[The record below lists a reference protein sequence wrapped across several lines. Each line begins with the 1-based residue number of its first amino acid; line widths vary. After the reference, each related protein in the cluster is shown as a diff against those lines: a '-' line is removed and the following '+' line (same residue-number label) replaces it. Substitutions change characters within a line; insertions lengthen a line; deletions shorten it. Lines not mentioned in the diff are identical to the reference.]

1 MNEPLASAGGQ
12 EETSHVTRGS
22 EDSSV
27 APEVESRA
35 VSSSCRERGE
45 PSGDAS
51 ALEKPPPQLGTL
63 PPPRV
68 CTSVRVCEKTKCT

>member
-1 MNEPLASAGGQ
+1 MNPLLQPGGQ
-12 EETSHVTRGS
+12 QETSHVTRGS
-22 EDSSV
+22 V
-27 APEVESRA
+27 APGVGSRA
-35 VSSSCRERGE
+35 LSSDYREQGE

-68 CTSVRVCEKTKCT
+68 CTSVRVCETTKCM